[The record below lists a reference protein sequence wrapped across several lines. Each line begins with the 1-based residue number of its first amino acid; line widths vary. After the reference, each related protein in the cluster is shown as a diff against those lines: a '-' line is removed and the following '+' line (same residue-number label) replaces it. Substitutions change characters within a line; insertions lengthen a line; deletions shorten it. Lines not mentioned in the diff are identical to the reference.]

1 MSASPAPLPEDFL
14 SRPAQDIILSRVDF
28 AKVGMPEYKDLYAVV
43 LDNVLTAAE
52 CQILIAAAEAT
63 SANGWERAKIMGGSG
78 RQYLA
83 TDTRNCGRI
92 IWDSSEVTGRIWT
105 RVEAALGDEAEKM
118 MRLENVAKIT
128 GNGPAM
134 RGETWRFTRLNERMR
149 FLKYERGEYFR
160 PHLDGT
166 YETPDGKEMSM
177 FTLHLYLNSSL
188 PDADANPITNSERQ
202 RSGKSELI
210 GRATTFHSRDM
221 ETRFD
226 VMPKAG
232 RVLLFQH
239 RGLPHSGDNVTQGVK
254 FSMRT
259 DLMFELSSRKV
270 RWREAGIEWFRRASG
285 M

>member
-63 SANGWERAKIMGGSG
+63 SANGWERAKIMGGDG

-149 FLKYERGEYFR
+149 FLKYEGGEYFR
-160 PHLDGT
+160 RQYPRC
-166 YETPDGKEMSM
+166 YWEK
-177 FTLHLYLNSSL
+177 
-188 PDADANPITNSERQ
+188 RQ
-202 RSGKSELI
+202 RSGESELI
-210 GRATTFHSRDM
+210 GGATTFHSRDM

-239 RGLPHSGDNVTQGVK
+239 RGLPHSGDDVTQGVK

-270 RWREAGIEWFRRASG
+270 GWREAGVEWFRWATG